1 MSKYKAMKIIVED
14 TNHGKTVQE
23 ELFKLGYSW
32 CSSGN
37 KPIVLAAGTH
47 ILTTCG
53 GVMSYSIADAASH
66 YDEYIL
72 SETNEFT
79 FLKEGRWSIR

>member
-23 ELFKLGYSW
+23 ELFKLEYSW

-37 KPIVLAAGTH
+37 KTLDLAIGTQV
-47 ILTTCG
+47 LTTQD
-53 GVMSYSIADAASH
+53 GVMSYSITGGPSH

-72 SETNEFT
+72 SDKNKFV
-79 FLKEGRWSIR
+79 FVKEGRWSIR